1 MLFKYKGID
10 ALGNEV
16 SSKIE
21 AASIAE
27 VKSKLKS
34 KKIIYTSIDES
45 SSAKL
50 SDYFKLSSK
59 IKVSE
64 LSNISRD
71 LSIYLK
77 SGVSLL
83 NSLKLIS
90 NQYKTNR
97 KFAPFFETVIT
108 LVDEGKSF
116 YQALED
122 QKSIKLPEFF
132 KQSIKISE
140 NGGMLD
146 IVLLELSI
154 YLKEQDR
161 INKQITSALAYPAFI
176 FLVSVLM
183 VGFMLSFIVP
193 KVTAIFEQYDQ
204 KLPTITTIVIDTG
217 EFFSNHYQ
225 MVLFAFAL
233 ILLVSIYLY
242 KTSLRFRYG
251 VDLFKLK
258 IPFFKKIIEFSE
270 LSRFSY
276 INAILLRSGIP
287 MVQSVKLGSDILK
300 NEVLKKLFLDA
311 SLKVVE
317 GEKLSNILQN
327 NKIYKIDTAFI
338 QAVAI
343 GEETSEVSSILQNL
357 SELYN
362 ESNKDKI
369 SIFLSLLEP
378 IVMLLVGSIVGFIVL
393 AMLLPIFSLS
403 FG

>member
-10 ALGNEV
+10 AQGKEI
-16 SSKIE
+16 SSKLE
-21 AASIAE
+21 ASSLQEA
-27 VKSKLKS
+27 KSKLKS

-45 SSAKL
+45 RSAKL

-59 IKVSE
+59 IKVAE

-90 NQYKTNR
+90 NQYKKNR

-193 KVTAIFEQYDQ
+193 KVTSIFEQYDQ

-217 EFFSNHYQ
+217 DFFSKHYSI
-225 MVLFAFAL
+225 VLLIFTL
-233 ILLVSIYLY
+233 ILLLCIYLY
-242 KTSLRFRYG
+242 KRSLRFRYSI
-251 VDLFKLK
+251 DLFKLK

-311 SLKVVE
+311 SQKVVE

-378 IVMLLVGSIVGFIVL
+378 IVMLFVGGIVGFIVL